1 MSSVLVSVIDSA
13 VCLLRALL
21 VVGFRVVLNPLD
33 FILLNRFCFCL
44 SLYCRYISAPID
56 I

>member
-13 VCLLRALL
+13 VCLLLALF
-21 VVGFRVVLNPLD
+21 VVGYCVVLLG
-33 FILLNRFCFCL
+33 F
-44 SLYCRYISAPID
+44 YIKPIW